1 MTVTPALFSA
11 RSNMPAGMTQVST
24 AAAIMIPVM
33 ITRECGIVNLCCFPI
48 GSPRYY
54 DRTLGAKK

>member
-1 MTVTPALFSA
+1 
-11 RSNMPAGMTQVST
+11 MTQVST